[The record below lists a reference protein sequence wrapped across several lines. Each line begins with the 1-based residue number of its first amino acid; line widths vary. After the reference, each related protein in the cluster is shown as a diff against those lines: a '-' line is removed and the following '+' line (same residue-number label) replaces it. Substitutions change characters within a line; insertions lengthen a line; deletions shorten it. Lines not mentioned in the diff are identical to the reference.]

1 MFVIFCFVVVAGG
14 SSLPVASRRDFDS
27 RSSVAPPLPQCA
39 RLLGL
44 RTLCR
49 YVPASLICSGLA
61 GYVERS
67 EYVFTLL
74 PARSDYSLFIIHFR
88 IELSSVF
95 SVHFSVYEKPVGWR
109 CARLLTRCSSALMR
123 GVCKIA

>member
-1 MFVIFCFVVVAGG
+1 MFVFFCFVVVAGG

-27 RSSVAPPLPQCA
+27 RSSAAPPLPQCA

-74 PARSDYSLFIIHFR
+74 PARSDYSLFIIHYSF
-88 IELSSVF
+88 
-95 SVHFSVYEKPVGWR
+95 PD
-109 CARLLTRCSSALMR
+109 
-123 GVCKIA
+123 